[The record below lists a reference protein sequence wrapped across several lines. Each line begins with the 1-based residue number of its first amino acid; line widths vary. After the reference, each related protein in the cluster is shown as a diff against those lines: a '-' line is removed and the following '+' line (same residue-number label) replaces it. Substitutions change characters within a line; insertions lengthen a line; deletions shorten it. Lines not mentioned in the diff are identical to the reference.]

1 MEGKTLEK
9 KWYIIHTYS
18 GYEKKVMTDLEKR
31 IESLNLTDKVFNI
44 IVPEEETIELRRGK
58 KKVIARKL
66 FPGYVMVEMLV
77 EREETNDGIGFRVD
91 SDAWYVIRNTNGVT
105 GFVGVGSEPTPM
117 EDSEVQ
123 SLFKKI
129 GLRIDEETLN
139 EAKEEIVLDFEVG
152 DFVKILDGGFA
163 DEEGKVANI
172 DYEHKRVKVM
182 IEMFG
187 RMTPVEVGFDGVKKA

>member
-31 IESLNLTDKVFNI
+31 IESLNLTEKVFNI
-44 IVPEEETIELRRGK
+44 IVPEEETVEIRKEK

-77 EREETNDGIGFRVD
+77 EKEVTNEGIGFRVD

-123 SLFKKI
+123 ALFKKI
-129 GLRIDEETLN
+129 GLKLGP
-139 EAKEEIVLDFEVG
+139 EEIEEKAEKIVLNFEVG
-152 DFVKILDGGFA
+152 DFVKIIDGGFA

-172 DYEHKRVKVM
+172 DFEHKRVKVM

>member
-31 IESLNLTDKVFNI
+31 IESLNLTEKVFNI
-44 IVPEEETIELRRGK
+44 IVPEEETVEIRRGK

-77 EREETNDGIGFRVD
+77 EKEVTNEGIGFRVD

-105 GFVGVGSEPTPM
+105 GFVGVGTEPTPM

-123 SLFKKI
+123 ALFKKI
-129 GLRIDEETLN
+129 GLKLGP
-139 EAKEEIVLDFEVG
+139 EEIEEKAEKIVLNFEVG
-152 DFVKILDGGFA
+152 DFVKIIDGGFA

-172 DYEHKRVKVM
+172 DFEHKRVKVM

>member
-1 MEGKTLEK
+1 MEKRNLEK

-31 IESLNLTDKVFNI
+31 IESLNLTDRVFNI
-44 IVPEEETIELRRGK
+44 IVPEEESVEIRRGK
-58 KKVIARKL
+58 KKVVSRKL

-77 EREETNDGIGFRVD
+77 EREETADGIGFRVD

-117 EDSEVQ
+117 EDSEV
-123 SLFKKI
+123 SNLFKKI
-129 GLRIDEETLN
+129 GLSTGDELLDDD
-139 EAKEEIVLDFEVG
+139 EIILDFAEG
-152 DFVKILDGGFA
+152 DFVKITEGGFA
-163 DEEGKVANI
+163 DEEGKVSSI
-172 DYEHKRVKVM
+172 DFEHKRVKVM

>member
-31 IESLNLTDKVFNI
+31 IESLNLTEKVFKI
-44 IVPEEETIELRRGK
+44 IVPEEETVEIRRGK

-77 EREETNDGIGFRVD
+77 EKEVTNEGLGFRFD

-123 SLFKKI
+123 ALFKKI
-129 GLRIDEETLN
+129 GLKLGP
-139 EAKEEIVLDFEVG
+139 EEIEEKAEKIVLNFEVG
-152 DFVKILDGGFA
+152 DFVKIIDGGFA

-172 DYEHKRVKVM
+172 DFEHKRVKVM

>member
-18 GYEKKVMTDLEKR
+18 GYEKKVMTELEKR
-31 IESLNLTDKVFNI
+31 IESLNLTEKVFNI
-44 IVPEEETIELRRGK
+44 IVPEEETVEIRRGK

-77 EREETNDGIGFRVD
+77 EKEVTNEGIGFRVD

-123 SLFKKI
+123 ALFKKI
-129 GLRIDEETLN
+129 GLKLGP
-139 EAKEEIVLDFEVG
+139 EEIEEKAEKIVLNFEVG
-152 DFVKILDGGFA
+152 DFVKIIDGGFA

-172 DYEHKRVKVM
+172 DFEHKRVKVM

>member
-44 IVPEEETIELRRGK
+44 IVPEEETVEIRRGK
-58 KKVIARKL
+58 KKVVARKL

-77 EREETNDGIGFRVD
+77 EKEVTNDGIGFRVD

-123 SLFKKI
+123 ALFKKI
-129 GLRIDEETLN
+129 GLKLGPEEV
-139 EAKEEIVLDFEVG
+139 EAKAEKIILNFSVG
-152 DFVKILDGGFA
+152 DFVRITDGGFEN
-163 DEEGKVANI
+163 EEGKVANI
-172 DYEHKRVKVM
+172 DFEHKKVKVM

-187 RMTPVEVGFDGVKKA
+187 RMTPVEVGFDGVAKA